1 MEIETMD
8 MRCFLCIK
16 TRSLRVAEKQKEK
29 ENRELSVEGRIL
41 ELAEEGDT
49 AKLLLNLED
58 NLESEETRE
67 LEPDDPFDFEIEDI
81 YCAAPE
87 IKYRGFHYGDKEEAI
102 QSL

>member
-8 MRCFLCIK
+8 MRCFLYIK
-16 TRSLRVAEKQKEK
+16 IRSLRVAKKQREKDT
-29 ENRELSVEGRIL
+29 RELSIEERIL

-81 YCAAPE
+81 YFAALE
-87 IKYRGFHYGDKEEAI
+87 IKYRGFRYGDKKEAI
-102 QSL
+102 QS